1 MPYNPYA
8 PPSRAAEG
16 QAPATI
22 LGAQE
27 FVLAEHG
34 QRILA
39 KLVDALVIATAIA
52 PGGIAVETY
61 DPEIGGL
68 LLITLP
74 PLAWILQWVLI
85 SVTGQSLGKRWLGLR
100 VITSKGA
107 RVGFLRGVFL
117 REWVMKAGSSVLY
130 GFPLVLDPLFAF
142 SRTRQCLHD
151 HLADTLVIHART
163 AGDPYDRAA

>member
-34 QRILA
+34 VRMRA
-39 KLVDALVIATAIA
+39 KLIDMLLIAAAIA
-52 PGGIAVETY
+52 PGGVAIETH
-61 DPEIGGL
+61 DRELGGL
-68 LLITLP
+68 LLITIP
-74 PLAWILQWVLI
+74 PLVWILQWVLI

-107 RVGFLRGVFL
+107 RVGFLRGVVL
-117 REWVMKAGSSVLY
+117 REWVMKVGSGLLY

-163 AGDPYDRAA
+163 PADPYAA